1 MKTPF
6 NSFDAYLI
14 GLADRIVSVFAPVP
28 QSKQTEQASTKDRVR
43 EAKKPGWASMGY
55 RCAGALLCLLILGL
69 AFPGVMAVVQALEI
83 APSSEQLLGGASFF
97 LMIGV
102 AAAAWYLARKVK
114 QHYLFTR
121 DRGFEI
127 FSGERISRVYQ
138 KK

>member
-43 EAKKPGWASMGY
+43 EAQKPGWSSMGY

-69 AFPGVMAVVQALEI
+69 ALPGAMTVVQALEV
-83 APSSEQLLGGASFF
+83 APSSEQLLGGASLL
-97 LMIGV
+97 LMM
-102 AAAAWYLARKVK
+102 AAAAVAWFLARKVK

-121 DRGFEI
+121 DRGLEI
-127 FSGERISRVYQ
+127 FSGERLSRVYS